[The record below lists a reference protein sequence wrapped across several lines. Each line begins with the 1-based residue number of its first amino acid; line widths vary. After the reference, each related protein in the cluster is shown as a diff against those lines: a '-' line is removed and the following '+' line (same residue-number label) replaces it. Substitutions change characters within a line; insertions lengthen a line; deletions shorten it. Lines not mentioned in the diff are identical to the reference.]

1 MKKLSEITDWHQLIN
16 EVVCGDCGEERLRQQ
31 NLF

>member
-16 EVVCGDCGEERLRQQ
+16 EVVCGKAQTTELILTHE
-31 NLF
+31 N